1 MIFLLA
7 SKKFLLT
14 TAKIGGIIWVKV
26 EGRDMETLQTAIEI
40 CGLGRTVI
48 YILLVIAFYLSVLLT
63 LTLIAKNVL
72 TNRK

>member
-1 MIFLLA
+1 M
-7 SKKFLLT
+7 
-14 TAKIGGIIWVKV
+14 KV
-26 EGRDMETLQTAIEI
+26 EERNMETLQTAIEI

-48 YILLVIAFYLSVLLT
+48 YILLVIAFYLSALLT